1 MGGKRRETQA
11 GAAGRV
17 WWEGQACD
25 ILCSHISPSRPP
37 QEKPNAGAAAAVLS
51 NIAAVARLLGRTRAA
66 ADMASV
72 GAAWRAVGLRPEVM
86 SPRRQ
91 EWGGGSSGSGPLT
104 GDAPG
109 EGAAALVRAS
119 AAAAAVNAAVDDGGG
134 GGGADSGASGGGV
147 PPVAGA
153 PAAGSS
159 LSRPPAPLLRGTS
172 FVRADVP
179 VSDAYSAL
187 PDEA

>member
-1 MGGKRRETQA
+1 MGRHVTFLPSLLS
-11 GAAGRV
+11 RV
-17 WWEGQACD
+17 
-25 ILCSHISPSRPP
+25 PP

-72 GAAWRAVGLRPEVM
+72 GATWRAVGLRPEVM

-91 EWGGGSSGSGPLT
+91 EWGGGSGSGPLT

-109 EGAAALVRAS
+109 GGAAALVRAS
-119 AAAAAVNAAVDDGGG
+119 AAAAAVHVAVDDGGSG
-134 GGGADSGASGGGV
+134 GGDADSGTSGGGV
-147 PPVAGA
+147 LPVAGA

-159 LSRPPAPLLRGTS
+159 LNRPAAPLLRGTS

-187 PDEA
+187 PDA